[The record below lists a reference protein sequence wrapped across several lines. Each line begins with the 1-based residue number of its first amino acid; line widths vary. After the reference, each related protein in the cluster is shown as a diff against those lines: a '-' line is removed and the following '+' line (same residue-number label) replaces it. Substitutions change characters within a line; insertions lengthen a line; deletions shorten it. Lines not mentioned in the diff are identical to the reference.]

1 MNPKLL
7 PTVVVALSLGSSIG
21 YLPVKIYAKV

>member
-7 PTVVVALSLGSSIG
+7 PTLMVALSLDSSIG
-21 YLPVKIYAKV
+21 YLLEKIYAKV

>member
-7 PTVVVALSLGSSIG
+7 PTVMVALSLGSSIG
-21 YLPVKIYAKV
+21 YLLEKIYAKV

>member
-7 PTVVVALSLGSSIG
+7 PTVMVALSLGSPIG
-21 YLPVKIYAKV
+21 YLLEKIYAKV

>member
-7 PTVVVALSLGSSIG
+7 PTVMVALSLGSFIG
-21 YLPVKIYAKV
+21 YLLEKIYAKV